1 MYLHRWMP
9 FLLTKKRE
17 QNDNHK
23 PALRVFHKICDWCM
37 SSLEMKR
44 FIFLKA
50 KPKFEQTEKLS
61 IDHVEV
67 EIKENKHIKLVL

>member
-1 MYLHRWMP
+1 MITINQLI
-9 FLLTKKRE
+9 
-17 QNDNHK
+17 
-23 PALRVFHKICDWCM
+23 RVFHKICDWCM

-67 EIKENKHIKLVL
+67 EIKENKHIKLVWDTLQIKYC